1 MAHSNAVLY
10 TRDLPG
16 GGYVT
21 IEALETS
28 PSTYRARVLAERRA
42 DPTRRT
48 GHTPPVIAE
57 AEGSSPTTVFDELY
71 PIAADNVAVAR
82 WIMRWQARNRMP
94 EQQ

>member
-1 MAHSNAVLY
+1 MTRSNPVLY

-28 PSTYRARVLAERRA
+28 PSSYRARVLAERRA
-42 DPTRRT
+42 DPTRRA

-57 AEGSSPTTVFDELY
+57 AEGASPTSVFDELY

-82 WIMRWQARNRMP
+82 WIMRWQARNRMAGP
-94 EQQ
+94 Q